1 MEDVDVSTCRKCGG
15 LEVRKQD
22 GYFPDGKNKR
32 FVDAK
37 NAQWN
42 GRTCPSCQKK
52 NVKTQVKQK
61 RANAK
66 SGHNT

>member
-32 FVDAK
+32 FIDAK
-37 NAQWN
+37 GGQWN
-42 GRTCPSCQKK
+42 GRCCPGCQKTK
-52 NVKTQVKQK
+52 VKVQVKQK
-61 RANAK
+61 RADAKRGNNA
-66 SGHNT
+66 